1 MKALPSPTERREAIC
16 KKNLTWAT
24 YRLFGFR
31 KFFTHFGVPSF
42 GLCHSEAR
50 GKYMTDR
57 IRFITHQRKQILLVD
72 LSGCSATELEKTIR
86 SLPEIV
92 TTRPRGSVLILTDF
106 GGASLDLEAIRTLK
120 ETAVFDKPY
129 VKKSAWVG
137 TERIPK
143 VFSDELRK
151 FSRRDFPVFE
161 SREEALSW
169 LVTE

>member
-1 MKALPSPTERREAIC
+1 
-16 KKNLTWAT
+16 
-24 YRLFGFR
+24 
-31 KFFTHFGVPSF
+31 
-42 GLCHSEAR
+42 
-50 GKYMTDR
+50 
-57 IRFITHQRKQILLVD
+57 
-72 LSGCSATELEKTIR
+72 
-86 SLPEIV
+86 
-92 TTRPRGSVLILTDF
+92 LILTDF

-143 VFSDELRK
+143 AFSDELKK

>member
-1 MKALPSPTERREAIC
+1 MS
-16 KKNLTWAT
+16 N
-24 YRLFGFR
+24 
-31 KFFTHFGVPSF
+31 
-42 GLCHSEAR
+42 
-50 GKYMTDR
+50 R

-143 VFSDELRK
+143 AFSDELKK